1 VNDVDQADP
10 REIQT
15 LQMYL
20 NEYGQQIEILTQQLS
35 MIEQQRLEAAAG
47 IETLKAVQENPDG
60 VVLLPVGGG
69 AFLRV
74 KVLDTGHALVNIGA
88 DVSVERAAASAVA
101 YLEDRV
107 TELEA
112 LGKKVAGSVE
122 QLQGQATEI
131 SRRLE
136 AAYRGAR
143 QAAQAGQGG
152 S

>member
-1 VNDVDQADP
+1 MSDVDQADP

-20 NEYGQQIEILTQQLS
+20 NEYGQQIELLTQQLS
-35 MIEQQRLEAAAG
+35 MIEQQRIEAAAAV
-47 IETLKAVQENPDG
+47 ETLRAIGENEDG
-60 VVLLPVGGG
+60 SVLLPIGGG
-69 AFLRV
+69 ALLRV
-74 KVLDTGHALVNIGA
+74 KVLDAGHVLVNIGA
-88 DVSVERAAASAVA
+88 DVSVERASADAVE
-101 YLEDRV
+101 YLEDRI

-112 LGKKVAGSVE
+112 VGKKVAGSVE

-143 QAAQAGQGG
+143 QAQAGQGG

>member
-1 VNDVDQADP
+1 MSDVDQADP

-20 NEYGQQIEILTQQLS
+20 NEYGQQIELLTQQIS
-35 MIEQQRLEAAAG
+35 MIEQQRLEAAAA
-47 IETLKAVQENPDG
+47 IETLRAIEENKDST
-60 VVLLPVGGG
+60 VLLPIGGG

-74 KVLDTGHALVNIGA
+74 KVLDAGHVLVNVGA
-88 DVSVERAAASAVA
+88 DVSVERASADAVE
-101 YLEDRV
+101 YLEDRI

-112 LGKKVAGSVE
+112 VEKKVAGSVE

-143 QAAQAGQGG
+143 QAQAGQGG
-152 S
+152 SK

>member
-1 VNDVDQADP
+1 MNNVEQADP

-20 NEYGQQIEILTQQLS
+20 NEYGQQIEILTQQLG
-35 MIEQQRLEAAAG
+35 MIEQQRLEAAAA
-47 IETLKAVQENPDG
+47 IETLRAVMENEDG
-60 VVLLPVGGG
+60 VVLLPIGGG
-69 AFLRV
+69 ALLRV
-74 KVLDTGHALVNIGA
+74 KVLDAGHVLVNIGA
-88 DVSVERAAASAVA
+88 DVSVERAGAEAVE
-101 YLEDRV
+101 YLQDRI

-131 SRRLE
+131 SRRIE

-143 QAAQAGQGG
+143 QAQAGQGG

>member
-1 VNDVDQADP
+1 MNDVDQADP

-20 NEYGQQIEILTQQLS
+20 NEYGQQIELMTQQLS
-35 MIEQQRLEAAAG
+35 MIEQQRLEGTAA
-47 IETLKAVQENPDG
+47 IETLRALQENADG
-60 VVLLPVGGG
+60 AVLLPIGGG
-69 AFLRV
+69 AYLRV
-74 KVLDTGHALVNIGA
+74 KVLDAGHVLVNIGA
-88 DVSVERAAASAVA
+88 DVSVERATADGVG
-101 YLEDRV
+101 YLEDRI

-112 LGKKVAGSVE
+112 LAKKVAGSVE

-143 QAAQAGQGG
+143 QAQAGQGG
-152 S
+152 SS

>member
-1 VNDVDQADP
+1 MNDVDQADP

-20 NEYGQQIEILTQQLS
+20 NEYGQQIELLTQQLS
-35 MIEQQRLEAAAG
+35 MIEQQRLESAAA
-47 IETLKAVQENPDG
+47 IETLRAIQENEDSP
-60 VVLLPVGGG
+60 VLLPIGGG
-69 AFLRV
+69 ALLRV
-74 KVLDTGHALVNIGA
+74 KVLDAGHVLVNIGA
-88 DVSVERAAASAVA
+88 DVSVERASADAVE
-101 YLEDRV
+101 YLEDRI

-112 LGKKVAGSVE
+112 VAKKVAGSVE

-143 QAAQAGQGG
+143 QAQAGQGG
-152 S
+152 SR